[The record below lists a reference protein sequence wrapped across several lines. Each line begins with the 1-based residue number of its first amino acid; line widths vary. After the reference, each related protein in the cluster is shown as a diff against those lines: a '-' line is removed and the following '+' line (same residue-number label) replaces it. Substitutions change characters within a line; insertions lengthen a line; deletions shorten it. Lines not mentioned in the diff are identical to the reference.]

1 MRLYM
6 LVFEEERNSCEM
18 LCDGHDQAAES
29 LGPQPAHEADF
40 EAEHDIEEVFLV
52 RCVFL
57 GASAC

>member
-1 MRLYM
+1 M
-6 LVFEEERNSCEM
+6 LVFEEEKNSCEM